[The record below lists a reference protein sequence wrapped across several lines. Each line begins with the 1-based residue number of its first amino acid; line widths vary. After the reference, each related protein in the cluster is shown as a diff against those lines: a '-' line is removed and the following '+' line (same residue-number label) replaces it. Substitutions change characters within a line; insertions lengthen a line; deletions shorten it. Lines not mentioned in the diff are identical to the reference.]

1 MSSYWEKQRDIKR
14 PYRKKALQSNMSQVK
29 ESVDS
34 NPPPQHSYN
43 TATHKKTQPVRPG
56 IDAHTYT
63 GPVRS
68 AVENLE
74 FASLLDQ
81 ARYPW
86 HLSPKGDSANVIQR
100 NSVTLSLG
108 DNDWQDI
115 LVLNVDG
122 SDGTEGAGTGDIHSP
137 ESLGG
142 TPGAPGA
149 TEVGTLFP
157 ELQTDALGV
166 VGDSAS
172 TNEFPTA
179 SGSSATGVAGTVQ
192 RTQPNQIFKIKSFG
206 HSEATYHGTPASNP
220 VTYEIW
226 VDGKLFMSWAN
237 FQWAPVSPKSEQW
250 EFDQPITVTQQ
261 IVFRIVNQSAGTLSD
276 TISACFAGWSET
288 LDGYQ
293 DLSHTQIEQT

>member
-1 MSSYWEKQRDIKR
+1 MSSYWEKQRDMKR
-14 PYRKKALQSNMSQVK
+14 PYRKKALQSNMSQVRD
-29 ESVDS
+29 SVDA

-43 TATHKKTQPVRPG
+43 TATHNKTQVVRPG

-100 NSVTLSLG
+100 NSVTLNLA
-108 DNDWQDI
+108 DDDYQDI

-122 SDGTEGAGTGDIHSP
+122 SSGTDGSGSGNILTG
-137 ESLGG
+137 GG
-142 TPGAPGA
+142 SS
-149 TEVGTLFP
+149 FP
-157 ELQTDALGV
+157 ELQTDSKGV

-172 TNEFPTA
+172 TNEFPSA
-179 SGSSATGVAGTVQ
+179 SGSSATGVSGTVQ

-206 HSEATYHGTPASNP
+206 HTEATYNADPATHP

-226 VDGKLFMSWAN
+226 VDGKLFMSWQN
-237 FQWAPVSPKSEQW
+237 FQWAPVSPKNEQW
-250 EFDQPITVTQQ
+250 EFDQPITVSQQ
-261 IVFRIVNQSAGTLSD
+261 IVFRIVNQSNDSLTD
-276 TISACFAGWSET
+276 TISSCFAGWSET

-293 DLSHTQIEQT
+293 DLTHLQIEQT

>member
-1 MSSYWEKQRDIKR
+1 
-14 PYRKKALQSNMSQVK
+14 MSQVK

-100 NSVTLSLG
+100 NSVTLSLA
-108 DNDWQDI
+108 DDDWQDI

-122 SDGTEGAGTGDIHSP
+122 SDGTDGSGTGDIVSGGGSAYPQLQSDTTFSTGDSSSTNPFPVGGGSSDLPSP
-137 ESLGG
+137 ENPGTAGDGVLG
-142 TPGAPGA
+142 
-149 TEVGTLFP
+149 
-157 ELQTDALGV
+157 
-166 VGDSAS
+166 
-172 TNEFPTA
+172 
-179 SGSSATGVAGTVQ
+179 GTVQ

-206 HSEATYHGTPASNP
+206 HSEATYDADPATHP

-226 VDGKLFMSWAN
+226 VDGKLFMSWQN
-237 FQWAPVSPKSEQW
+237 FQWAPVSPKNEQW
-250 EFDQPITVTQQ
+250 EFDQPITVSKQ
-261 IVFRIVNQSAGTLSD
+261 IVFRIVNQSNAGLSD

>member
-1 MSSYWEKQRDIKR
+1 MSSYWEKQRDMKR
-14 PYRKKALQSNMSQVK
+14 PYRKKSLQSNMSQVR

-63 GPVRS
+63 GPIRS

-100 NSVTLSLG
+100 NSVTLNLA

-122 SDGTEGAGTGDIHSP
+122 SSGTGDIVS
-137 ESLGG
+137 GG
-142 TPGAPGA
+142 GSQ
-149 TEVGTLFP
+149 FP
-157 ELQTDALGV
+157 ELQTDAAGV

-172 TNEFPTA
+172 TNEFPNA
-179 SGSSATGVAGTVQ
+179 SGSSGTGVSGTVQ

-206 HSEATYHGTPASNP
+206 HTEATYHGTPASNP

-226 VDGKLFMSWAN
+226 VDGKLFMSWQN
-237 FQWAPVSPKSEQW
+237 FQWAPVSPKNEQW
-250 EFDQPITVTQQ
+250 EFDQPITVSQQ
-261 IVFRIVNQSAGTLSD
+261 IVFRIVNESGSALTD
-276 TISACFAGWSET
+276 TISSCFAGWSET

-293 DLSHTQIEQT
+293 DLTHLQIEQT

>member
-1 MSSYWEKQRDIKR
+1 MSSYWEKQRDMKR
-14 PYRKKALQSNMSQVK
+14 PYRKKALQSKMSQVRD
-29 ESVDS
+29 SVDA

-43 TATHKKTQPVRPG
+43 TATHNKTQVVRPG

-100 NSVTLSLG
+100 NSVTLSLA

-122 SDGTEGAGTGDIHSP
+122 SSGTEGTGTGDIVS
-137 ESLGG
+137 GG
-142 TPGAPGA
+142 GSQ
-149 TEVGTLFP
+149 FP
-157 ELQTDALGV
+157 ELQTDSAGV

-172 TNEFPTA
+172 TNEFPNA
-179 SGSSATGVAGTVQ
+179 SGSSATGVSGTVQ

-206 HSEATYHGTPASNP
+206 HTEATYHGTPASNP

-226 VDGKLFMSWAN
+226 VDGKLFMSWQN
-237 FQWAPVSPKSEQW
+237 FQWAPVSPKNEQW
-250 EFDQPITVTQQ
+250 EFDQPITVSQQ
-261 IVFRIVNQSAGTLSD
+261 IVFRIVNQSGSSLTD
-276 TISACFAGWSET
+276 TISSCFAGWSET

-293 DLSHTQIEQT
+293 DLTHLQIEQT

>member
-14 PYRKKALQSNMSQVK
+14 PYRRKALQSNMSQVR

-43 TATHKKTQPVRPG
+43 TATHKKTQPLRPG

-100 NSVTLSLG
+100 NSVTLNLL
-108 DNDWQDI
+108 DEDWQDI

-122 SDGTEGAGTGDIHSP
+122 SEGTDGLGTGDIVS
-137 ESLGG
+137 GG
-142 TPGAPGA
+142 GST
-149 TEVGTLFP
+149 FP
-157 ELQTDALGV
+157 ELQTDV
-166 VGDSAS
+166 IKSVGDSAS

-206 HSEATYHGTPASNP
+206 HSEATYHGTPSDNP

-226 VDGKLFMSWAN
+226 VDGKLFMSWSN
-237 FQWAPVSPKSEQW
+237 FQWAPVSPKNEQW
-250 EFDQPITVTQQ
+250 VFDQPITVTQQ
-261 IVFRIVNQSAGTLSD
+261 IVFRIVNQSADTLSD

-293 DLSHTQIEQT
+293 DLSYTQIEQT

>member
-1 MSSYWEKQRDIKR
+1 MSSYWEKQRDMKR
-14 PYRKKALQSNMSQVK
+14 PYRKKALQNQMSQVR

-34 NPPPQHSYN
+34 NPPPQHSYD
-43 TATHKKTQPVRPG
+43 TTTHKKTQPVRPG

-74 FASLLDQ
+74 FSSLLDQ

-100 NSVTLSLG
+100 TSVTLDDLA

-122 SDGTEGAGTGDIHSP
+122 SDGTEGAGKGDIVS
-137 ESLGG
+137 GG
-142 TPGAPGA
+142 GSS
-149 TEVGTLFP
+149 FP
-157 ELQTDALGV
+157 ELQTDAISS
-166 VGDSAS
+166 VGDSSS

-179 SGSSATGVAGTVQ
+179 AGGSATGVTGTVQ
-192 RTQPNQIFKIKSFG
+192 RTQPNQIFRIKSFG
-206 HSEATYHGTPASNP
+206 HSEATYNAAPNTHP
-220 VTYEIW
+220 VGYEIW
-226 VDGKLFMSWAN
+226 VDGKLFMSWSN
-237 FQWAPVSPKSEQW
+237 FAWAPVSPKNEQW
-250 EFDQPITVTQQ
+250 VFDQPITVTQQ
-261 IVFRIVNQSAGTLSD
+261 IVFRIVNQSNAVLSD

-293 DLSHTQIEQT
+293 DLSYQQIEQT

>member
-100 NSVTLSLG
+100 TSVTLNLPE
-108 DNDWQDI
+108 DDWQDI

-122 SDGTEGAGTGDIHSP
+122 SDGTDGSGTGDIAAGS
-137 ESLGG
+137 GG
-142 TPGAPGA
+142 SS
-149 TEVGTLFP
+149 FP
-157 ELQTDALGV
+157 ELQTDSIKS

-206 HSEATYHGTPASNP
+206 HTEATYNADP
-220 VTYEIW
+220 VSHPITYEIW
-226 VDGKLFMSWAN
+226 VDGKLFMSWQN
-237 FQWAPVSPKSEQW
+237 FQWAPVSPKNEQW

-261 IVFRIVNQSAGTLSD
+261 IVFRIVNQSNAGGSITD

>member
-100 NSVTLSLG
+100 TSVTLNLPE
-108 DNDWQDI
+108 DDWQDI

-122 SDGTEGAGTGDIHSP
+122 SDGTDGSGTGDIAAGS
-137 ESLGG
+137 GG
-142 TPGAPGA
+142 SS
-149 TEVGTLFP
+149 FP
-157 ELQTDALGV
+157 ELQTDSIKS

-206 HSEATYHGTPASNP
+206 HTEATYNADPATHP
-220 VTYEIW
+220 ITYEIW
-226 VDGKLFMSWAN
+226 VDGKLFMSWQN
-237 FQWAPVSPKSEQW
+237 FQWAPVSPKNEQW

-261 IVFRIVNQSAGTLSD
+261 IVFRIVNQSNAGSNITD

>member
-1 MSSYWEKQRDIKR
+1 MSSYWEKQRDMKR
-14 PYRKKALQSNMSQVK
+14 PYRKKALQSNMSQVR

-74 FASLLDQ
+74 FAYLLDQ

-100 NSVTLSLG
+100 NSVTLSLA

-122 SDGTEGAGTGDIHSP
+122 SDGTEGTGTGDIAAGT
-137 ESLGG
+137 GG
-142 TPGAPGA
+142 SS
-149 TEVGTLFP
+149 FP
-157 ELQTDALGV
+157 ELQSDNSFST
-166 VGDSAS
+166 GDSSS
-172 TNEFPTA
+172 TNSFPGGG
-179 SGSSATGVAGTVQ
+179 GSSDIPSPEDPSDGADGVLGGTVQ

-226 VDGKLFMSWAN
+226 VDGKLFMSWSN
-237 FQWAPVSPKSEQW
+237 FQWAPVSPKNEQW
-250 EFDQPITVTQQ
+250 VFDQPITVSQQ

-293 DLSHTQIEQT
+293 DLSHTQLEQT

>member
-100 NSVTLSLG
+100 TSVTLNLPE
-108 DNDWQDI
+108 DDWQDI

-122 SDGTEGAGTGDIHSP
+122 SDGTEGTGTGDIVS
-137 ESLGG
+137 GG
-142 TPGAPGA
+142 GSQ
-149 TEVGTLFP
+149 FP
-157 ELQTDALGV
+157 ELQTDSSV
-166 VGDSAS
+166 SITDSATS
-172 TNEFPTA
+172 NDFPVGG
-179 SGSSATGVAGTVQ
+179 GSSNTPILNQGGTVQ

-206 HSEATYHGTPASNP
+206 HTEATYHGTPASNP